1 MNNDRVNY
9 QFHDFYMSFGLADR
23 DGKYYINMF
32 DKNYLLQ
39 DILITDK
46 LVLINTMS
54 ANHTIDKL
62 FDRMEEDARAQAN
75 NVLEALVQATPS
87 HSRVCIEVQ

>member
-1 MNNDRVNY
+1 
-9 QFHDFYMSFGLADR
+9 MSFGLADR